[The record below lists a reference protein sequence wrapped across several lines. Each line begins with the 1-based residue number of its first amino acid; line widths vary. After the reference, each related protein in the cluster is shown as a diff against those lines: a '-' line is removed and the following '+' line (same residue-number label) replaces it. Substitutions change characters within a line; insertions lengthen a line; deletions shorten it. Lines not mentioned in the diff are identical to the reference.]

1 MRCVRIIEKEVLL
14 MKKISVPGLAWAIT
28 AWDMLMDIPVPRFV
42 RKLCSAKSVTH
53 MELAHGFV
61 LVGIFT
67 GVVFALVSTLLS
79 ISWINKYVAAGI
91 FAVAAAVVCEL
102 KDSGRGLRLLI
113 SAISRKLSG
122 EGWID
127 SVLDSSAQDGSFE
140 KSSGSISALL
150 ITFIEVGCFGLLS
163 YFRAAWWCVAV
174 FAGAYTIQMLLA
186 TLPRTLG
193 NEPFIKIAP
202 DKKMQIWIFPAVIG
216 VLSILFFPAAGI
228 VGAVIVGGLGQIVHK
243 NFQLTG
249 TPVTADVITLCGKLT
264 EIILLLCGIIFVL

>member
-1 MRCVRIIEKEVLL
+1 MRCVRIMKKEVLL
-14 MKKISVPGLAWAIT
+14 MRKISVPGLAWAIT

-42 RKLCSAKSVTH
+42 RNFCSGKGVTH
-53 MELAHGFV
+53 LELAHGFV
-61 LVGIFT
+61 IVGIFT
-67 GVVFALVSTLLS
+67 GVVFALFSTLLS
-79 ISWINKYVAAGI
+79 ISWINRYVAAGI

-122 EGWID
+122 QGWID
-127 SVLDSSAQDGSFE
+127 SVLDASARDGSFE

-150 ITFIEVGCFGLLS
+150 ISAVEVVCFGLLS
-163 YFRAAWWCVAV
+163 YYRAAWWCVAV
-174 FAGAYTIQMLLA
+174 FAGAFTIQMLFA

-216 VLSILFFPAAGI
+216 VLSILFFPAAAI
-228 VGAVIVGGLGQIVHK
+228 VGAVFVGGLGQMVHK
-243 NFQLTG
+243 NFLLTG

-264 EIILLLCGIIFVL
+264 EIILLLCGVIFVL